1 MKIHMVKKGDTL
13 YLLSQKYNVALDKII
28 AANPQIADPDKLEI
42 GMKVK
47 IPAEPVTPKPEGM
60 LHSHKV
66 QQGDSLWKLSQAW
79 GIPLKDMINANPQ
92 LKNPNALLVG
102 ETVYIPSGNAGG
114 NAASENNASSN
125 VANEKLS
132 PEGKEYTGVKE
143 ETAPVVPVAPA
154 PEPAP
159 VPEVSNS
166 VPAPVPAN
174 PVIPNIKP
182 EVEVLPQLPEIPEE
196 KPQKEAYKK
205 ENTKS
210 EVQLKPITEA
220 PTYTMPNISP
230 EVMPLPEIPNNNMK
244 WPTEVAPAT
253 KAPCGCGSKMLHAPA
268 EHPYAQ
274 VPVPAQEVYTA
285 PQNMYTAGAYDN
297 NTFPGIPEVSPYS
310 MGNTS
315 NTPWTGT
322 EYNHN
327 NVNVMPNVS
336 AEMLNNSYPIAP
348 AGQVNSPFP
357 PFAANDHMNHQ
368 PPHISPYSMLPYPP
382 CGCGN
387 HHMSNHHMSNHH
399 MPNHQYPY
407 PSHNYQNPGWGTYN
421 PYGMQPE
428 MTTSMMPN
436 QPIEYAYQNPY
447 PTQNMVPSSPLGAF
461 GEMYPPQGKGEGK
474 KGGRDEA
481 SLSQSATENEAEF
494 NIEAKPKQAA
504 KTGTAKRRTAR
515 PAAKAK
521 SKVSVSGK
529 TSRERTGTSTKRS
542 SDKKRRNPWIQ
553 Q

>member
-79 GIPLKDMINANPQ
+79 GVPLKDMINANPQ

-102 ETVYIPSGNAGG
+102 ETVYIPSASAPGNG
-114 NAASENNASSN
+114 ASENDASSN
-125 VANEKLS
+125 IAHEKLS

-143 ETAPVVPVAPA
+143 ETAPVVPAVPV
-154 PEPAP
+154 PEAAP
-159 VPEVSNS
+159 VPEVSNL
-166 VPAPVPAN
+166 VQAPEPAN

-182 EVEVLPQLPEIPEE
+182 EVEVLPQLPEISEE
-196 KPQKEAYKK
+196 EPQKETYKK
-205 ENTKS
+205 EDVKS
-210 EVQLKPITEA
+210 EVQVKPITEA
-220 PTYTMPNISP
+220 PTYTMPNLSP
-230 EVMPLPEIPNNNMK
+230 EVMPLPVIPNNTT
-244 WPTEVAPAT
+244 WPTEVASAT
-253 KAPCGCGSKMLHAPA
+253 KAPCGCGSKMLHAPV

-274 VPVPAQEVYTA
+274 VPVPAQEVYTS
-285 PQNMYTAGAYDN
+285 PQNMYTVGAIN
-297 NTFPGIPEVSPYS
+297 NTTFPGIPEVSPYS
-310 MGNTS
+310 IGNTS

-327 NVNVMPNVS
+327 NVMPNVS
-336 AEMLNNSYPIAP
+336 AEMQNYSYPIAP
-348 AGQVNSPFP
+348 AAQVNSPFP
-357 PFAANDHMNHQ
+357 PFAANEHMNHQ
-368 PPHISPYSMLPYPP
+368 PPNISPYSMLPYPP

-387 HHMSNHHMSNHH
+387 HHM
-399 MPNHQYPY
+399 PNQQYAY
-407 PSHNYQNPGWGTYN
+407 PSHNYQNPAWGTYN
-421 PYGMQPE
+421 PYGVQPE

-436 QPIEYAYQNPY
+436 QPLEYAYQNPY
-447 PTQNMVPSSPLGAF
+447 PTQNMVPPSPLGAF
-461 GEMYPPQGKGEGK
+461 GEIYPPQGKGEGK

-481 SLSQSATENEAEF
+481 NLSQSSTENEAEF
-494 NIEAKPKQAA
+494 NLEANPKQAA
-504 KTGTAKRRTAR
+504 KTGTAKRRTSK
-515 PAAKAK
+515 PASKSK

-529 TSRERTGTSTKRS
+529 QTRARTGISTKR
-542 SDKKRRNPWIQ
+542 DNKKRRNPWIQ

>member
-1 MKIHMVKKGDTL
+1 MVKKGDTL

-79 GIPLKDMINANPQ
+79 GVPLKDMINANPQ

-114 NAASENNASSN
+114 NVASENGASSN
-125 VANEKLS
+125 VAHEKLS

-143 ETAPVVPVAPA
+143 ETAPVVPVAP
-154 PEPAP
+154 EPAP

-166 VPAPVPAN
+166 VPAPIPAN

-196 KPQKEAYKK
+196 KPENEAHKK
-205 ENTKS
+205 ENTKF

-230 EVMPLPEIPNNNMK
+230 EVMPLPEIPNNNTK

-253 KAPCGCGSKMLHAPA
+253 KAPCGCGSKMLHAPV

-327 NVNVMPNVS
+327 NVMPNVS

-387 HHMSNHHMSNHH
+387 HHM
-399 MPNHQYPY
+399 PNHQYPY

-421 PYGMQPE
+421 PYGMHPE

-447 PTQNMVPSSPLGAF
+447 PTQNMVPPSPLGAF

-521 SKVSVSGK
+521 SKVTVSGK

>member
-1 MKIHMVKKGDTL
+1 MVKKGDTL

>member
-102 ETVYIPSGNAGG
+102 ETVYIPASNAGG
-114 NAASENNASSN
+114 NAASENGASSN
-125 VANEKLS
+125 VAHEKLS

-143 ETAPVVPVAPA
+143 ETAPVVPVAPT

-285 PQNMYTAGAYDN
+285 PQNMYTVGTYDN

-327 NVNVMPNVS
+327 NVMPNVS

-357 PFAANDHMNHQ
+357 PFAANDHLNHQ

-387 HHMSNHHMSNHH
+387 HHM
-399 MPNHQYPY
+399 PNHQYPY
-407 PSHNYQNPGWGTYN
+407 SSHNYQNPGWGTYN

-447 PTQNMVPSSPLGAF
+447 PTQNMVPPSPLGAF
-461 GEMYPPQGKGEGK
+461 GEMYPPQGKAEGK